1 MQFVGEIISR
11 GLSIPVPGNVI
22 GMALLFLALVTGVV
36 PLGSIKEASE
46 LLLSHMA
53 LFFIP
58 AGVGVMVYFDLLAR
72 FEARTAD
79 PETATEHEQACAAE
93 ADRIMDAMT
102 GAIQHGIDDGS
113 IRPDLNPSHT
123 AITLWGYTHG
133 LIQLAIHKRTDLERQ
148 YGLDAETLVA
158 NGLDFAG
165 VGLTGHAPSTAPA
178 PPPGLFP
185 DEKSE
190 T

>member
-1 MQFVGEIISR
+1 MVRGFATLLAMQFVGEIISR

-72 FEARTAD
+72 QWLPIVVAMVVSTFVVMAVTGRVA
-79 PETATEHEQACAAE
+79 QALE
-93 ADRIMDAMT
+93 KDEDRDV
-102 GAIQHGIDDGS
+102 
-113 IRPDLNPSHT
+113 
-123 AITLWGYTHG
+123 
-133 LIQLAIHKRTDLERQ
+133 E
-148 YGLDAETLVA
+148 
-158 NGLDFAG
+158 
-165 VGLTGHAPSTAPA
+165 
-178 PPPGLFP
+178 
-185 DEKSE
+185 
-190 T
+190 